1 VQIFQPVTCRFLL
14 IAVVLAATAAWATA
28 QDKLLRWHDN
38 LERGAAAARSSGKPL
53 FVVFRCVR

>member
-1 VQIFQPVTCRFLL
+1 VKRQFLL
-14 IAVVLAATAAWATA
+14 IAVAIAASSSSATA

-38 LERGAAAARSSGKPL
+38 LERGAAVARESGKPL